1 MSALKAPVT
10 NCREAA
16 GASLSSEGVYGD
28 GRAPGRLLRR
38 DAIIVIAMI
47 LFDLWLYSTAWG
59 RALGF
64 VGIVLV
70 ILEFLTASGLA
81 VACRRGQREQRVG
94 YGPVS

>member
-1 MSALKAPVT
+1 MAVP
-10 NCREAA
+10 RAA
-16 GASLSSEGVYGD
+16 CYVA
-28 GRAPGRLLRR
+28 